1 VEDRSLSLT
10 PTGDECLGDSW
21 IEQNAMLMTV
31 MWPLIIM
38 AIFLPLAVRRYQ
50 RLSR

>member
-1 VEDRSLSLT
+1 
-10 PTGDECLGDSW
+10 
-21 IEQNAMLMTV
+21 MTV

-38 AIFLPLAVRRYQ
+38 AIFLPLAVRCYQ

>member
-1 VEDRSLSLT
+1 LSLT
-10 PTGDECLGDSW
+10 PAGAGNIW
-21 IEQNAMLMTV
+21 IEQNAMLMAV
-31 MWPLIIM
+31 VWPLIIT